1 MQSIHISQLRKML
14 DSPKPFTIKVWAGK
28 GEVLTYE
35 NCVSL
40 KYDFYRGTRR
50 VKLMSS
56 RQIRTVRDVCI
67 FQFNDL
73 EVYL

>member
-1 MQSIHISQLRKML
+1 MPPIHLSQLRKML
-14 DSPKPFTIKVWAGK
+14 DSPKPFTIKVWTAK
-28 GEVLTYE
+28 GEIETYE

-50 VKLMSS
+50 IKLMSS

-67 FQFNDL
+67 FRFNDI